1 MNDKDIF
8 KEQLKAKFEDFEA
21 PVPKNGWKRL
31 ESSLSKSAPVRTI
44 WRWVSVAA
52 AVAVLIA
59 GGLWVV
65 LQPETTPP
73 SVVQSV
79 EIESV
84 KNKEITAPSPLSQV
98 ITQVATS
105 LSSANSNAHRSLHQ
119 TTHSTLHA
127 KASDYLNIE
136 EMYYRYLDE
145 KERRMNEPDSEPDLY
160 DNESMEFHAA
170 EDVFHVNRDVQN
182 EEALSPHRNKEKL
195 SLAMKVKGGL
205 NTVQRTSGAPV
216 TLRSASANEVSSFS
230 APQLSQEP
238 KRDVVTMS
246 EMVHHQPIS
255 FGFTVSKN
263 ITGSLSVETGIV
275 YTQLN
280 SHAKNIATGT
290 KEKETL
296 RFHYLGVPLSLNY
309 AVFHLKK
316 LNMYVSIGGMAEK
329 NVSGRY
335 QYVDTSVSD
344 LQGETHQYVKVSV
357 KQPHP
362 QLSINSGVGI
372 SYPLLDK
379 LSLYG
384 KVGGSYYF
392 DTENPYKTIYSD
404 RKIVLD
410 LNLGLKYDF

>member
-21 PVPKNGWKRL
+21 PVPQDGWKRL

-65 LQPETTPP
+65 RQPETTAP
-73 SVVQSV
+73 SVSQSAQV
-79 EIESV
+79 G
-84 KNKEITAPSPLSQV
+84 KTQKQDITAPSTLSQV
-98 ITQVATS
+98 IAQAVTS
-105 LSSANSNAHRSLHQ
+105 LASANNSAEESLHKI
-119 TTHSTLHA
+119 SNPALHA
-127 KASDYLNIE
+127 KANDYLNIE
-136 EMYYRYLDE
+136 EVYYRYLDE
-145 KERRMNEPDSEPDLY
+145 KERQMNEADSEPDLY
-160 DNESMEFHAA
+160 DNESIDLHGT
-170 EDVFHVNRDVQN
+170 EDVFHVNRDVRN
-182 EEALSPHRNKEKL
+182 EEIPLPRGNKEKL
-195 SLAMKVKGGL
+195 SLTMKAKGGL
-205 NTVQRTSGAPV
+205 NAVQRTLGTPV
-216 TLRSASANEVSSFS
+216 TLRSASSNETAKSLMSNTS
-230 APQLSQEP
+230 KEPQ
-238 KRDVVTMS
+238 RDPVTMS

-263 ITGSLSVETGIV
+263 IVGSLSVETGIV

-280 SHAKNIATGT
+280 SSAKNIATDT

-296 RFHYLGVPLSLNY
+296 QFHYLGVPLNLNY
-309 AVFHLKK
+309 TVFHLKK
-316 LNMYVSIGGMAEK
+316 LNMYVSVGGMVEK
-329 NVSGRY
+329 NVSGRW
-335 QYVDTSVSD
+335 QYIDTSVSD
-344 LQGETHQYVKVSV
+344 LSGESNQYVKVSV

-362 QLSINSGVGI
+362 QFSINSGVGA
-372 SYPLLDK
+372 SFPLLDK

-392 DTENPYKTIYSD
+392 NTENPYKTIYSD

-410 LNLGLKYDF
+410 LSLGLKYDF